1 MKRKYMK
8 PFTEVVIVNHE
19 NLLFDDWHSTQLH
32 GTLPDGTEVGNGGD
46 GEEDDIEVKKV
57 FGTTPIILR
66 NGIVIK
72 MADIALLMQ
81 EDVPITTHPLVFM
94 PLLS

>member
-46 GEEDDIEVKKV
+46 GEEDDIELSKKS
-57 FGTTPIILR
+57 FWDYSY
-66 NGIVIK
+66 NSK
-72 MADIALLMQ
+72 EWD
-81 EDVPITTHPLVFM
+81 
-94 PLLS
+94 SY

>member
-19 NLLFDDWHSTQLH
+19 NLLFDDWHSTQLD

-46 GEEDDIEVKKV
+46 GEEDDIELSKKS
-57 FGTTPIILR
+57 FWDYSY
-66 NGIVIK
+66 NSK
-72 MADIALLMQ
+72 EWD
-81 EDVPITTHPLVFM
+81 
-94 PLLS
+94 SY